1 MLMDQPTQLSQVTPP
16 DIAMDPS
23 RALRHVLVVDDSRAQ
38 VMMLSRLLGRWGLNV
53 SVATSAKDAL
63 DIAKENPPDLI
74 LSDWVMPEMDGL
86 EFCRAF
92 RENSAS
98 QFGYFILLSSKSDKG
113 EIAEGLDAGADDF
126 LTKPVHANELRARIN
141 AASRIVYMQ
150 RELTRKN
157 GMVSD
162 TLAELRKAYDAIDRD
177 LKQARRIQD
186 SLVPERT
193 RRVGNVQISMLLHP
207 CGHVGGDLVGMF
219 DTGAGVGLYGIDV
232 SGHGI
237 CSAMVAA
244 RVAGSVG
251 GFGKAE
257 FEGIVLPKAESGE
270 DVVHLSHSTGSIP
283 IHAIVTET
291 PASLFNLDQRR
302 DWALEGNAAIL
313 GAQDSKDPDWDEGFS
328 PRLGPKSMRRGDK
341 PYAELVPEY
350 TPGQGDTVEATSGH
364 ANRLPYTMVVQQV
377 HARLADSPN
386 LRAFLARRPDRVRQL
401 VRPPFARLA
410 DLPHRPGPQKPAAV
424 ADRNSG
430 KNKTSDAKAGNG
442 DDELR
447 YRDPRSTLDQT
458 YDMRMPPYMRHSM
471 GVPLTITRRQYTL
484 LLAYLDKLETDPEWR
499 KPVMPEPTGD
509 HA

>member
-1 MLMDQPTQLSQVTPP
+1 MDQATQVSQVTPP

-53 SVATSAKDAL
+53 SVATSAQDAL

-193 RRVGNVQISMLLHP
+193 RQVGNVQISMLLHP

-244 RVAGSVG
+244 RVAGYLSDQFKEQNIAVNRHG
-251 GFGKAE
+251 ASFTLKEPAE
-257 FEGIVLPKAESGE
+257 VAE
-270 DVVHLSHSTGSIP
+270 
-283 IHAIVTET
+283 
-291 PASLFNLDQRR
+291 
-302 DWALEGNAAIL
+302 ALNSRLVSDAGVEEYLTMAFCTV
-313 GAQDSKDPDWDEGFS
+313 DPDGRYLKMVQAGHPPPLLLRKGQAPEFIGKGGLPIGLINDASQHQLECSLNAGDRLLIYSDGF
-328 PRLGPKSMRRGDK
+328 
-341 PYAELVPEY
+341 
-350 TPGQGDTVEATSGH
+350 VEAEMPDGSLLDDRGLLGLIAETHGSG
-364 ANRLPYTMVVQQV
+364 P
-377 HARLADSPN
+377 
-386 LRAFLARRPDRVRQL
+386 
-401 VRPPFARLA
+401 
-410 DLPHRPGPQKPAAV
+410 
-424 ADRNSG
+424 
-430 KNKTSDAKAGNG
+430 
-442 DDELR
+442 
-447 YRDPRSTLDQT
+447 
-458 YDMRMPPYMRHSM
+458 
-471 GVPLTITRRQYTL
+471 
-484 LLAYLDKLETDPEWR
+484 AYLDALYDNLLKIVGDVRDDDISAVLLE
-499 KPVMPEPTGD
+499 VL
-509 HA
+509 